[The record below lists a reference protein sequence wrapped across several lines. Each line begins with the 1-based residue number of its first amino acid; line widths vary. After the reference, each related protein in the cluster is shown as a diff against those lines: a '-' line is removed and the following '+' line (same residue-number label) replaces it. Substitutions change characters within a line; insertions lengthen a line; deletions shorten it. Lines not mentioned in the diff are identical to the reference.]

1 MVLFLDKKEQ
11 VLEFELTPFGKHL
24 FSVGKLNPKYYSFY
38 DDDIMYDFNYQTG
51 TATPL
56 ALETQNSIVTRIN
69 ETPRMRSVTNFTEF
83 LTNNSIGEVSVGLL
97 SDEFDQ
103 QMLENSNGIGPLKT
117 DGNTQTRG
125 KPIYMQKFQSPIG
138 SNDVFKNFAPSWKVR
153 SISGSKQFSDGY
165 EYIFGQIPKLSASL
179 DLGYA
184 TTTVQS
190 YDADSDSYVPRE
202 SYDLVKNDRL
212 LLDIQE
218 LNSTFKQDENFDI
231 EVFEIQDGTTINGQ
245 RMFKKYFEN
254 KNNQIVDGYM
264 VSSNESENFDDP
276 SADSVEKLFNI
287 LIDSDVGSF
296 TACKLAEQFNKQS
309 FLIDLDFDCTR
320 EIDDDLFYDIYGSE
334 TEAEICQT

>member
-1 MVLFLDKKEQ
+1 MSKFLNKKEQ
-11 VLEFELTPFGKHL
+11 VIDLKLTGYGNYLLSIGAFKPTYFTFVDDNVVYDSQYFGRSGEAQNEIHKRIKQDTQYIESLVLFEE
-24 FSVGKLNPKYYSFY
+24 LNPNPLPNNELNFFQS
-38 DDDIMYDFNYQTG
+38 DIDPTMKDTRIDEFR
-51 TATPL
+51 L
-56 ALETQNSIVTRIN
+56 NSI
-69 ETPRMRSVTNFTEF
+69 
-83 LTNNSIGEVSVGLL
+83 IGDAFVGE
-97 SDEFDQ
+97 D
-103 QMLENSNGIGPLKT
+103 K
-117 DGNTQTRG
+117 
-125 KPIYMQKFQSPIG
+125 QK
-138 SNDVFKNFAPSWKVR
+138 APSWKVVSLR
-153 SISGSKQFSDGY
+153 GDISSSSPNDTINDNRIPQINIVANYKKKILDAEEYENISFNTSNEVDFVARTEEFADG
-165 EYIFGQIPKLSASL
+165 KLIYLESA
-179 DLGYA
+179 D
-184 TTTVQS
+184 VVI
-190 YDADSDSYVPRE
+190 YVE
-202 SYDLVKNDRL
+202 EQNVEL
-212 LLDIQE
+212 L
-218 LNSTFKQDENFDI
+218 NENFDI